1 MWKNVRVEREKERES
16 NQSGSDPSNLL
27 IEQEKFEWHK
37 KTEFASII
45 SKGSLIIGLNEG
57 FQIAAWIGWK
67 KFKSL
72 WNFDS
77 HGGIVP
83 SHLILGLSTK
93 SIKVFPAK
101 NNGIRTVIGIKLSSI

>member
-1 MWKNVRVEREKERES
+1 MQIERERERGRERERTS

-27 IEQEKFEWHK
+27 IKQEKFQWHEIA
-37 KTEFASII
+37 EFTSLIF
-45 SKGSLIIGLNEG
+45 KGSLIIGLKEG
-57 FQIAAWIGWK
+57 FEIAAWIGWK

-93 SIKVFPAK
+93 GIKVLPAK
-101 NNGIRTVIGIKLSSI
+101 NNGLRTIIRI